1 MKKHTRK
8 GHTMSEKTNS
18 TPVSDK
24 KPRTRYKAL
33 VGLDYG
39 DTRVEA
45 GEVADNIPT
54 DSVRWLL
61 ESNCIVEVK

>member
-1 MKKHTRK
+1 
-8 GHTMSEKTNS
+8 MSEKTNS

-24 KPRTRYKAL
+24 KPRTKYKAL

-45 GEVADNIPT
+45 GEVVTDIPET
-54 DSVRWLL
+54 SVKWLL
-61 ESNCIVEVK
+61 ENNSIVEVK

>member
-1 MKKHTRK
+1 
-8 GHTMSEKTNS
+8 MSEKTKS

-24 KPRTRYKAL
+24 KPRTKYKAH

-45 GEVADNIPT
+45 GEVVDTIPE
-54 DSVRWLL
+54 DSVSWLL
-61 ESNCIVEVK
+61 EHGYIKEVN

>member
-1 MKKHTRK
+1 
-8 GHTMSEKTNS
+8 MSEKTNS

-24 KPRTRYKAL
+24 KPRTKYKAL

-45 GEVADNIPT
+45 GEVVSDIPAK
-54 DSVRWLL
+54 SVEWLL
-61 ESNCIVEVK
+61 ESNSIVEVK